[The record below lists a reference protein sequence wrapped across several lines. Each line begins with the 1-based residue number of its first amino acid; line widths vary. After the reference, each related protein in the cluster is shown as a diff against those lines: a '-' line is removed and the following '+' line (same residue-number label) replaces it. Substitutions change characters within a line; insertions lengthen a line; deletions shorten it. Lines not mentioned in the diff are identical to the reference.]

1 MLADKPVSISFVKFW
16 QATSYYL
23 QLLELKVLGKH
34 QRFFRES
41 GSLASPC
48 TTRHVYVCADNLR
61 AFMRNAR
68 KEISMR
74 QINKKQGQMLPVAVL
89 LNSTI

>member
-16 QATSYYL
+16 QATSYL
-23 QLLELKVLGKH
+23 QLLKLKVLGKY

-48 TTRHVYVCADNLR
+48 TTRDVYVCADNLR